1 MRAMPGVPDSPPPLG
16 RRRGRIRQQ
25 RIAETVA
32 AELRA
37 RILSDGAGDGPYRL
51 PTQDQLVEEFGV
63 SFPSVREAI
72 RILETEGLV
81 TVRRGN
87 VGGLETH
94 RPDET
99 SAAYHLGLVLQGAR
113 VTLRDLAAGLQLLEP
128 LCAAECARRD
138 DRLEVVVPALQA
150 SVDASAALVGR
161 DVEFTHASREF
172 HDLVVAHTP
181 NATVRSVVRSLVA
194 LWSAQEE
201 AWAATRSRRG
211 EYPSEVQ
218 ADEVVQTHRRILDA
232 IRRGRPDAA
241 ERAARQHLAATQAL
255 VLADAEDGI
264 VDAVVARDRDASA
277 GGRL

>member
-1 MRAMPGVPDSPPPLG
+1 MADSPEPPPLAG
-16 RRRGRIRQQ
+16 QRRRGRVRQQ

-32 AELRA
+32 AELRK
-37 RILSDGAGDGPYRL
+37 RILSDDPGDGPYRL

-99 SAAYHLGLVLQGAR
+99 SAAYHLGLVLQGGR

-128 LCAAECARRD
+128 LCAAECARRP
-138 DRLEVVVPALQA
+138 DRDEVVVPALQA
-150 SVDASAALVGR
+150 SVDASKALVGQE
-161 DVEFTHASREF
+161 VEFTHASREF

-201 AWAATRSRRG
+201 AWAESRSRRG
-211 EYPSEVQ
+211 EYPSELQ
-218 ADEVVQTHRRILDA
+218 AGEVVRTHQRIVDA
-232 IRRGRPDAA
+232 IEKGRADAA
-241 ERAARQHLAATQAL
+241 ERLARQHLAATQAL

-264 VDAVVARDRDASA
+264 VDAAVARARDVGA